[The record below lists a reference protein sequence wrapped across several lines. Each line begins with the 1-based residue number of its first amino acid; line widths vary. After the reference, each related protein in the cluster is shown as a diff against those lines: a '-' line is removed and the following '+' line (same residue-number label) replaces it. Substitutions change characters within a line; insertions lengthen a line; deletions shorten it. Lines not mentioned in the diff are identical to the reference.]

1 MITIFHGD
9 DTSSS
14 RKLFIEQKENA
25 QNSQSFF
32 GEKLEISS
40 LVQIFDGGGLFS
52 DEKQIFI
59 EDLLSKR
66 KPSKEF
72 DEIINYIASIK
83 DGSVYLWENKAL
95 TKKQLNYFP
104 KATVKES
111 KLPQVLFTFLDNLL
125 PGNSKHAISLFHQ
138 AILRSE
144 PELLFY
150 MIVRHFRLLLA
161 VTDKSLENID
171 EVLKMSPWQKSKL
184 EKQSRS
190 FTKEHLVKIL
200 KKLMNIDYFQKT
212 GQSQL
217 SLTQNIDMFLL
228 SDV

>member
-32 GEKLEISS
+32 GEKLELSS
-40 LVQIFDGGGLFS
+40 LLQIFDGGGLFS

-72 DEIINYIASIK
+72 DEIIAYIASIK

-95 TKKQLNYFP
+95 TKKQLNYFS

-111 KLPQVLFTFLDNLL
+111 KLPQVLFTFLDNLF
-125 PGNSKHAISLFHQ
+125 PGNNKHAISLFHQ
-138 AILRSE
+138 ALLRSE

-161 VTDKSLENID
+161 VTDTSLENI
-171 EVLKMSPWQKSKL
+171 EELLKMSPWQKSKL
-184 EKQSRS
+184 
-190 FTKEHLVKIL
+190 
-200 KKLMNIDYFQKT
+200 D
-212 GQSQL
+212 
-217 SLTQNIDMFLL
+217 LTQNIDMFLL

>member
-1 MITIFHGD
+1 
-9 DTSSS
+9 
-14 RKLFIEQKENA
+14 
-25 QNSQSFF
+25 
-32 GEKLEISS
+32 
-40 LVQIFDGGGLFS
+40 LFS

-83 DGSVYLWENKAL
+83 DGSVYLWENKVL